1 MALYDFVSPG
11 SFSVDLRSGIKAQA
25 RSGRDTLPCTRK
37 LRYTRASFSL
47 GLKVPV
53 IFQNGW
59 IAPISGVA
67 SERVCACTLRSSF
80 VFFGIL

>member
-37 LRYTRASFSL
+37 LRYIRASFSNRESGANL
-47 GLKVPV
+47 
-53 IFQNGW
+53 
-59 IAPISGVA
+59 IASV
-67 SERVCACTLRSSF
+67 L
-80 VFFGIL
+80 